1 MGVPNP
7 SLDALEEQRLT
18 LEDNIFKLQKS
29 LYHWRTWEA
38 EYDGLRDEI
47 GNLPN
52 DALAEDVL
60 AVGREFG
67 GTLVNEEEVRVI
79 LGGKEGMTRSRAQV
93 VDILGRR
100 IDYVK
105 QNIGTME
112 KRLRAA
118 EDELDGLDSNGHAPT
133 QGETGFPM
141 SEIMEELDEEGR
153 VISSSVN
160 TPGDDAPQLL
170 DALKKAGVEDIPE
183 AAAGK
188 TGAIGSSS
196 AVRGSVAQAP
206 AQPAVDPEITTQGQ
220 QSAPEA
226 SGANVDDQVDLSRPV
241 SLVTEEDRKQP
252 PVADVSESTEDAK
265 LRREMFQYGIDE
277 VGAIVAELEMD
288 EDASDVSVD
297 EDYEY
302 QTDEDEDEDEFGR
315 SHPVLS
321 EDYHQQMRELEAKL
335 NARGM
340 WNMGKDSQS
349 LPADVREEIDTPAM
363 EQSGP
368 ANGNVDGPVKEKKPK
383 KRVAF
388 ADDLDIAPAPNPPVA
403 GKRTLPPQPDVPV
416 LSDSIVERT
425 DNSQDTRPAAPEA
438 PKKVSRFKSARDTAP
453 ESVATDNI
461 PTGKPSHFA
470 ESRGTRKQTNA
481 TPSSVPPP
489 LFPATPKEPKPF
501 STPITETPNIPSVPQ
516 PPEGKTLADKL
527 VERDIT
533 PGTAAAPEGE
543 ELDEEIHRR
552 EIATEFY
559 KARNRLVHQNGG
571 FVNDDE
577 QEMIPI
583 EDEDPPKRIS
593 KFRAARMR

>member
-1 MGVPNP
+1 MGVSNAD
-7 SLDALEEQRLT
+7 LDALEEQRLT
-18 LEDNIFKLQKS
+18 LEDNILKLQKS

-38 EYDGLRDEI
+38 EYDGLREEI
-47 GNLPN
+47 SNLPN
-52 DALAEDVL
+52 DALAEEVL

-79 LGGKEGMTRSRAQV
+79 LGGKDGLTRSRTQV

-118 EDELDGLDSNGHAPT
+118 EDELDGLDDNGQASA
-133 QGETGFPM
+133 QGETSFPM

-160 TPGDDAPQLL
+160 TPGDDAPQLW
-170 DALKKAGVEDIPE
+170 DALKKAGVRDIPDGT
-183 AAAGK
+183 AGE
-188 TGAIGSSS
+188 TGATGGSS
-196 AVRGSVAQAP
+196 AVRESVAQAP
-206 AQPAVDPEITTQGQ
+206 AQSAADPEIATHDPH
-220 QSAPEA
+220 SAPEE
-226 SGANVDDQVDLSRPV
+226 SSTNVDDEVDLSRPV

-252 PVADVSESTEDAK
+252 PVSNVNESTEDAK

-302 QTDEDEDEDEFGR
+302 QTDDDDDEDEFGR
-315 SHPVLS
+315 SYPVLS

-349 LPADVREEIDTPAM
+349 LPADVREEVDTQAV

-368 ANGNVDGPVKEKKPK
+368 VNGSVDEPVKEKKPK

-403 GKRTLPPQPDVPV
+403 EKRTLPPLSDIPV

-425 DNSQDTRPAAPEA
+425 DNPQDTRPAATEA
-438 PKKVSRFKSARDTAP
+438 PKKVSRFKSARDAAP
-453 ESVATDNI
+453 ESDVTDN
-461 PTGKPSHFA
+461 TSTRKPSQFA
-470 ESRGTRKQTNA
+470 EYRGPRKQTNA
-481 TPSSVPPP
+481 APSSVPPP

-501 STPITETPNIPSVPQ
+501 STPITDISNIPSAPQ

-527 VERDIT
+527 VERDVT
-533 PGTAAAPEGE
+533 PGSAAAPEGE

>member
-1 MGVPNP
+1 MGVPKPN
-7 SLDALEEQRLT
+7 LEALEGQRLT
-18 LEDNIFKLQKS
+18 LEDNILKLQKS
-29 LYHWRTWEA
+29 LYHWRIWEA
-38 EYDGLRDEI
+38 EYDGLREEI
-47 GNLPN
+47 SNLPN
-52 DALAEDVL
+52 DALAEEVL

-67 GTLVNEEEVRVI
+67 GTLVNEEEVHVI
-79 LGGKEGMTRSRAQV
+79 LGGKEGLTRSRTQV

-118 EDELDGLDSNGHAPT
+118 EDELDGLDFNGQASA
-133 QGETGFPM
+133 QGETLLPM

-170 DALKKAGVEDIPE
+170 NALKKAGVENIPDM
-183 AAAGK
+183 AAGESSA
-188 TGAIGSSS
+188 TGSSS
-196 AVRGSVAQAP
+196 AVRESVAQAP
-206 AQPAVDPEITTQGQ
+206 AQLAADPEIGTHGPH
-220 QSAPEA
+220 SAPEA
-226 SGANVDDQVDLSRPV
+226 SGTNADDQVDLSRPV
-241 SLVTEEDRKQP
+241 SLVTEEDRKQL
-252 PVADVSESTEDAK
+252 PVTDVNESTEDAQ
-265 LRREMFQYGIDE
+265 LRREMFQYGINE

-302 QTDEDEDEDEFGR
+302 QTDEDDDEDEFGR
-315 SHPVLS
+315 SYSVLS

-349 LPADVREEIDTPAM
+349 LPADVREEIDPPAV

-388 ADDLDIAPAPNPPVA
+388 ADDLDIAPAPNPPA
-403 GKRTLPPQPDVPV
+403 AEKRTLPPRPDVPV

-425 DNSQDTRPAAPEA
+425 DNSQDTRPAATEA
-438 PKKVSRFKSARDTAP
+438 PKKVSRFKKARDAAP
-453 ESVATDNI
+453 ESGTMDNT
-461 PTGKPSHFA
+461 PTSRSSHFA
-470 ESRGTRKQTNA
+470 ESRDTRKQTNA

-501 STPITETPNIPSVPQ
+501 STPITDVPNIPSAPQ
-516 PPEGKTLADKL
+516 PPEGKTLADRL

-577 QEMIPI
+577 QEMVPI

>member
-7 SLDALEEQRLT
+7 NLDALEEQCLT
-18 LEDNIFKLQKS
+18 LEDNILKLQIS

-38 EYDGLRDEI
+38 EYDGLREEI
-47 GNLPN
+47 SNLPN
-52 DALAEDVL
+52 DALAEEVL

-67 GTLVNEEEVRVI
+67 GTLVNEEEVRII
-79 LGGKEGMTRSRAQV
+79 LGEKEGLTRSRAQV

-118 EDELDGLDSNGHAPT
+118 EDELDGLDLNGQTPVQSGT
-133 QGETGFPM
+133 RFPL

-170 DALKKAGVEDIPE
+170 DALKKAGVANIPDM
-183 AAAGK
+183 AAGEIGA
-188 TGAIGSSS
+188 TGGSS
-196 AVRGSVAQAP
+196 AVRESVAQAP
-206 AQPAVDPEITTQGQ
+206 AQSAVDPETATHGPH
-220 QSAPEA
+220 SAPEA
-226 SGANVDDQVDLSRPV
+226 SGANIDDQVDLSRPV

-252 PVADVSESTEDAK
+252 PVTDVSESTEDAK

-302 QTDEDEDEDEFGR
+302 QTDEDDDEDEFGR
-315 SHPVLS
+315 SYPVLS
-321 EDYHQQMRELEAKL
+321 EDYHQQMRKLEAKL
-335 NARGM
+335 NARRM
-340 WNMGKDSQS
+340 WNMGKDSES
-349 LPADVREEIDTPAM
+349 LPADVREEIDTPAV
-363 EQSGP
+363 EQSGS
-368 ANGNVDGPVKEKKPK
+368 ANGNVDRSVKEKKPK

-403 GKRTLPPQPDVPV
+403 EKRTLPPQADVPV

-425 DNSQDTRPAAPEA
+425 ENLQDIRPEAPEA
-438 PKKVSRFKSARDTAP
+438 PKKVSRFKSARDAAP
-453 ESVATDNI
+453 ESVATDSI

-470 ESRGTRKQTNA
+470 QSRGTRKQTNA
-481 TPSSVPPP
+481 TPSMVPPP

-501 STPITETPNIPSVPQ
+501 TTPITDIPNILSAPQ

-527 VERDIT
+527 VERDVT

-543 ELDEEIHRR
+543 ELGEEIHRR

-577 QEMIPI
+577 QEMILI